1 MGSHARLKIAL
12 IGTGRWARAVHAPG
26 VKSHHGAEL
35 VAVCSRTRENV
46 EAMARDFG
54 VPRAITNYRDVLK
67 LDGLDGVVVCTTAAS
82 HYPIAMAAIERGL
95 HVFCEKPLGVT
106 LAETRDMAHAAQA
119 AGVKHMVAFTT
130 RFVPHAI
137 HVKHMLERGRLGEVY
152 LMNLSKMAGYA
163 GPQAF
168 MRWRYEKSLAGA
180 GVLADL
186 GSHAIDQALW
196 YFGPI
201 KSVCST
207 LPQFVPGRPH
217 RDTGEM
223 CPCDVDDAAALLV
236 EFQSGVQGVLHIS
249 WVAQKGRSQTLS
261 ICGSEGTLVLDSNV
275 DGWEIGLVGS
285 RAGDQTLERIR
296 VPGELLAGIDS
307 SSNEAGFNSFV
318 RNYPSMSRKFI
329 DVILNDEDPS
339 PSFCD
344 GMNTQ
349 EVMEAA
355 MISAAERR
363 WVDLP
368 LEASR

>member
-1 MGSHARLKIAL
+1 MSSHPKLKIAV
-12 IGTGRWARAVHAPG
+12 IGTGGWARKVHVPG
-26 VKSHHGAEL
+26 VKSHPGAEL

-46 EAMARDFG
+46 EAMAKDFD
-54 VPRAITNYRDVLK
+54 VPNAITDYRDVLS
-67 LDGLDGVVVCTTAAS
+67 LPGLDGVVVCTTAAS
-82 HYPIAMAAIERGL
+82 HHPIAMAAIERGL
-95 HVFCEKPLGVT
+95 HVFCEKPLGLT
-106 LAETRDMAHAAQA
+106 LAETREMNEAAQA
-119 AGVKHMVAFTT
+119 AGVKNMVAFTT

-137 HVKHMLERGRLGEVY
+137 YVKQLLEQNYLGGVY

-163 GPQAF
+163 GPQAP
-168 MRWRYEKSLAGA
+168 MRWRYEKALAGA

-207 LPQFVPGRPH
+207 LPQFVPARPH

-223 CPCDVDDAAALLV
+223 CPCDVDDANALLV

-275 DGWEIGLVGS
+275 DGWEIDLVGS
-285 RAGDQTLERIR
+285 RAGDQTL
-296 VPGELLAGIDS
+296 VPIAVPDELLAGVDD
-307 SSNEAGFNSFV
+307 SSNEAGFDSFV
-318 RNYPSMSRKFI
+318 RSYPSMSRKFI
-329 DVILNDEDPS
+329 DVILKDEAPS

-344 GMNTQ
+344 GMRTQ

-355 MISAAERR
+355 MLSAAERR

-368 LEASR
+368 LEASK